1 MPVESMPL
9 TFEKSTSFFPIPF
22 KLIQDAFTGFTVYQ
36 KLGVLFID
44 IEKAF
49 DKVWHNGLLHVLD
62 SHKIP
67 DYLGRWILNYL
78 TGRTFQVRTGK
89 ILSTI
94 RLIFAGVPQG
104 SVLGPILFIIYFNSL
119 TRAITI
125 PRGPSQGYFA
135 DDLAI

>member
-1 MPVESMPL
+1 MIIFV
-9 TFEKSTSFFPIPF
+9 
-22 KLIQDAFTGFTVYQ
+22 
-36 KLGVLFID
+36 
-44 IEKAF
+44 
-49 DKVWHNGLLHVLD
+49 LLHVLD

-78 TGRTFQVRTGK
+78 TGRTFQVRRGK

-94 RLIFAGVPQG
+94 RVIFAGVPQG

-135 DDLAI
+135 DDVAIWKKSSNIKAIEAALQECLKRIEN